1 MKKLFSFVAAVLC
14 AVSTSAAVDVLTA
27 DSLGITE
34 VKVYA
39 DFEGVTATSDAVYFA
54 HCAKNEAGDIQLR
67 SDKSN
72 SGIVSTTSGGK
83 LTSVSVAWG
92 TGNAA
97 SGRTVQ
103 VYGSN
108 TAYTS
113 PADLYNSNKAG
124 KLLGTIVITES
135 DTTTTVTV
143 EGDYTYV
150 GLRSKGSSLYLA
162 SVSIEWEESEIP
174 EPEPEEPEITI
185 LVDTLTADSL
195 GATRSGYDDI
205 TGVKAL
211 SDAVYAAKCM
221 TNASGDIQLNG
232 KDGIG
237 VVSTAS
243 GGKLTSVSVVWGAG
257 NDSRTLQV
265 YGSNTPYTSPADL
278 YDSSKAG
285 NLLGGIII
293 SASET
298 TTTLTVKSEYAYIGL
313 RSKSGVLYLRNI
325 SIEWEE
331 SETHDPEPE
340 PEPEPVGLDTLTCV
354 AAAAKALAGVTDTVV
369 VIGYVTE
376 IKEAWSSQYKNLSFW
391 MADSV
396 NGGLVFQAHRAACA
410 TAEDAPSVGDKVSVK
425 GKLTTYKDTVP
436 EMAAGC
442 TFTILEHA
450 TEPDEPVVPTVI
462 DTLTCAAAAEAALA
476 GATDSTV
483 VIGYVTEIAYAWSAE
498 SKNLSFWMA
507 DSVNGG
513 KVFEAYKAVCESEEN
528 VPGVGDKV
536 AIKGKLMKFNNTPE
550 MTGCTFTILE
560 RNAVEPEEKGAVT
573 IAAFLEAKDKVNIY
587 TLTGTVSDIAKD
599 KADSTQYSVY
609 GNFNL
614 TDSTGTIYIYGLLTA
629 DGVAKKFREMNIHEG
644 DVITLKGSYYEYNGN
659 PQIKDAIF
667 VSKSSGETALEAVRS
682 EEKAEKRVVNGQLV
696 IIRNGVMYNAAG
708 TRME

>member
-14 AVSTSAAVDVLTA
+14 TVSMSAAVDVLTA

-39 DFEGVTATSDAVYFA
+39 DFEGVTATSGAVYFA

-174 EPEPEEPEITI
+174 EPEPEEPEITV

-195 GATRSGYDDI
+195 GATRSGYADI

-265 YGSNTPYTSPADL
+265 YGSNTPYTSPSDL

-313 RSKSGVLYLRNI
+313 RSKSGVLYLKNI

-340 PEPEPVGLDTLTCV
+340 PEPEPVGLDTLTCA
-354 AAAAKALAGVTDTVV
+354 AAAAKASAGATDSAV

-376 IKEAWSSQYKNLSFW
+376 IAFAWNATNKNLSFW

-396 NGGLVFQAHRAACA
+396 KGGR
-410 TAEDAPSVGDKVSVK
+410 
-425 GKLTTYKDTVP
+425 
-436 EMAAGC
+436 
-442 TFTILEHA
+442 
-450 TEPDEPVVPTVI
+450 
-462 DTLTCAAAAEAALA
+462 
-476 GATDSTV
+476 
-483 VIGYVTEIAYAWSAE
+483 
-498 SKNLSFWMA
+498 
-507 DSVNGG
+507 
-513 KVFEAYKAVCESEEN
+513 VFEAYKAVCESEEN

-536 AIKGKLMKFNNTPE
+536 AVKGKLAKFNTTPE
-550 MTGCTFTILE
+550 MAAGCTYTILE
-560 RNAVEPEEKGAVT
+560 RNAVEPEEKGMVT
-573 IAAFLEAKDKVNIY
+573 VAAFLEAKDKFNIY
-587 TLTGTVSDIAKD
+587 TLTGTVSDIQKD
-599 KADSTQYSVY
+599 KQDSTQYSVY

-629 DGVAKKFREMNIHEG
+629 DGEAKKFLELGIEEG
-644 DVITLKGSYYEYNGN
+644 DTVTLKGSYYEYNGN
-659 PQIKDAIF
+659 PQIKNAIF